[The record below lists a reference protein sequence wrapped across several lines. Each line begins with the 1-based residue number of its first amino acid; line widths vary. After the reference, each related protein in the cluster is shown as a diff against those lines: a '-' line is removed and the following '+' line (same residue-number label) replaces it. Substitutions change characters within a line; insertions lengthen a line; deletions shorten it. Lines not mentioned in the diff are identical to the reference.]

1 MRVIILHNAVAA
13 DAPAADRDVLVQAEL
28 VGQAL
33 AQLGHMWETLPCTLD
48 LESARRQLLELHPDV
63 VFNLVESLGG
73 SDGLNFLA
81 PALMD
86 TLGIPYTG
94 VPATAMF
101 VANHKLLAKQ
111 RLRETGLPTP
121 DWRTEKEDHGSFATG
136 RAESWIIKTVAEHAS
151 FGLDEHSV
159 GLFADEESLM
169 QRLDEVSRQLERP
182 CFAERFIAGRE
193 FNLSVLAGGK
203 GDRHL
208 LCEAPSGPFRQ
219 KVPVPFSSS
228 ASGPEVLPPAEID
241 FSAFPAGKPRVVG
254 HRAKWEQETFE
265 FNATPRRFTFDPADA
280 PLLAELRQIA
290 ADCWR
295 KFGLRGY
302 ARVDFRV
309 DRAGRPW
316 VLEINANP
324 CLSPDAGFFAAVGQ
338 AGLDGQQLVARIL
351 ADAFAS

>member
-1 MRVIILHNAVAA
+1 MRVIILHNAVDS

-33 AQLGHMWETLPCTLD
+33 GQLGYTWETLPCTLD

-136 RAESWIIKTVAEHAS
+136 REESWIIKTIAEHAS

-169 QRLDEVSRQLERP
+169 QRLDEVSRQLGRA
-182 CFAERFIAGRE
+182 CFAERFIEGRE
-193 FNLSVLAGGK
+193 FNLSVLAGEK
-203 GDRHL
+203 
-208 LCEAPSGPFRQ
+208 
-219 KVPVPFSSS
+219 
-228 ASGPEVLPPAEID
+228 GPEVLPPAEID

-290 ADCWR
+290 ADCWQ

-309 DRAGRPW
+309 DQAGRPW

-351 ADAFAS
+351 ADALEP